1 MKVPTRLAELRSAA
15 TFPRETHNSYHFGPN
30 ARAPL
35 LAAGA
40 QGAHRSVR
48 LAAVILLQRA
58 HVSADA
64 GAFSRVL
71 P

>member
-1 MKVPTRLAELRSAA
+1 MPTRLAELRSAA
-15 TFPRETHNSYHFGPN
+15 TFPGEANNSYHFGPD

-35 LAAGA
+35 FAAGA
-40 QGAHRSVR
+40 QGAHCGVR

-58 HVSADA
+58 HISADA
-64 GAFSRVL
+64 GAFSHVL

>member
-1 MKVPTRLAELRSAA
+1 MPTRLAELRGAA
-15 TFPRETHNSYHFGPN
+15 TFPGESNNSYHFGPD

-35 LAAGA
+35 FAAGG
-40 QGAHRSVR
+40 QGAHCSVR

-58 HVSADA
+58 HVSTDA
-64 GAFSRVL
+64 AAFSHVL

>member
-1 MKVPTRLAELRSAA
+1 MPTRLAELRSTAA
-15 TFPRETHNSYHFGPN
+15 FPGETNNSYHFGPN

-35 LAAGA
+35 FAAGA
-40 QGAHRSVR
+40 QGAHCSVR
-48 LAAVILLQRA
+48 LAAIILLQRA

-64 GAFSRVL
+64 GAFSHVL